1 MALRREICPRIWDL
15 ERVWACVWFWVSGLA
30 WSLFGVRIAIYFL
43 WLTWCSACSVD
54 FMPRALITCKWANG
68 TTLLIRP
75 VHQRNCSHFTA
86 SSSSLCI
93 FHVIC
98 LALSFPQ
105 NGEGEKRTSEYLG
118 IFIRRTLQELLVS
131 LNEMKVIDSNFLSSI
146 FINVKEYHINYCAL
160 MAFLIWLSFIGNSL
174 YALKQCYH
182 GHFCVRVIA
191 SNKKSASKYYFSSLF
206 MHLNSIVIATNWGSE
221 QMLKIKAGL
230 FMKNV
235 IGVSPW

>member
-1 MALRREICPRIWDL
+1 MERRCSYAPCTSGIAAILRPALPL
-15 ERVWACVWFWVSGLA
+15 YV
-30 WSLFGVRIAIYFL
+30 YF
-43 WLTWCSACSVD
+43 TSFA
-54 FMPRALITCKWANG
+54 
-68 TTLLIRP
+68 
-75 VHQRNCSHFTA
+75 
-86 SSSSLCI
+86 
-93 FHVIC
+93 

-174 YALKQCYH
+174 FALIQCYH

-235 IGVSPW
+235 IGVSPWWYP